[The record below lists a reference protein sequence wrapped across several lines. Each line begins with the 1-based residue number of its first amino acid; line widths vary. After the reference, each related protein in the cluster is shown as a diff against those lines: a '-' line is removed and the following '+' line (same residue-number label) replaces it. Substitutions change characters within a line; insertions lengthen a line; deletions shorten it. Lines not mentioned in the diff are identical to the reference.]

1 MAEPSP
7 QMQPGSLPE
16 DLRQLWQSLVGQLSS
31 RGAAPARPAAAP
43 AAAPTVPVVTANT
56 APSQQSLLEQLRQ
69 RVQEDI
75 APGPM
80 TATERLSSFGRG
92 VLANRGSLLDNLSA
106 GLAAQESAQTARRA
120 ENLRA
125 AETEGTIAYRDAQ
138 VRAEEAKQRY
148 LENPNSWQARAELMK
163 AEAQLMQARRPSR
176 EPQGSWQTFIDE
188 TTGSPVQVNS
198 VTNERRSLTGLQMPR
213 DPTVTGR
220 IDEMAMRQASTDANA
235 MRQRLEA
242 AARTGSISERS
253 TEQELRARGLTRD
266 LDSFENQ
273 RFEFHRQR
281 LLQNRPGTQQSQ
293 QQSSPQTQGG
303 EATPPQE
310 TQPERV
316 RSNYVPAPAR

>member
-1 MAEPSP
+1 MSETV
-7 QMQPGSLPE
+7 QPDFLEG
-16 DLRQLWQSLVGQLSS
+16 LRS
-31 RGAAPARPAAAP
+31 RWNEMVRAGA
-43 AAAPTVPVVTANT
+43 PVVTASSAQS
-56 APSQQSLLEQLRQ
+56 APRVPLPPAPAAQPQHTLLEQLRQ
-69 RVQEDI
+69 RVQQDI

-80 TATERLSSFGRG
+80 TANERLASFGRG
-92 VLANRGSLLDNLSA
+92 VLANRGSFLDNLSA

-120 ENLRA
+120 ENLKA

-138 VRAEEAKQRY
+138 ARAEEAKQRY
-148 LENPNSWQARAELMK
+148 LENPNSWQARVAFMK
-163 AEAQLMQARRPSR
+163 AEADLMQARRPTR

-188 TTGSPVQVNS
+188 ATGSPVQVNS
-198 VTNERRSLTGLQMPR
+198 VTNERRPLTGLQMPR

-281 LLQNRPGTQQSQ
+281 LLQNRPSSQQSQ
-293 QQSSPQTQGG
+293 QQPSPQTQGG
-303 EATPPQE
+303 EATPPPE